1 MAMEP
6 VRTAILVN
14 SFPAISEKFILNQ
27 IVSLAEQN
35 VDFDIYASV
44 AAEEPR
50 RHALF
55 GARNLEHRIINMRI
69 PRKAWKRLL
78 HFPLLFI
85 TNFAR
90 NPLFTL
96 RALSVKKYSSAAL
109 NLKNLYF
116 LKYFYGKEYAVIHC
130 HFGQNGLTGAFL
142 KDCGMGKRLIVTFHG
157 TDITVVPGKFGAN
170 MYRHMFK
177 TADVI
182 TAGSNFV
189 KNRLALHGCD
199 ADKIQ
204 ILPMGI
210 ITKKK
215 PDTDYFLSVGRLIEV
230 KGFSY
235 SIEAFALLAR
245 DFDHIN
251 YYIAGN
257 GPLHESLNR
266 RIIELGM
273 ETRIFLLGE
282 KTDIELEALFD
293 HALAFIIPSIRASD
307 GAEEGQGLVIQEAE
321 SWALPVIGADT
332 GGISDGIISG
342 RTGWIVPEKEI
353 NALREKMAFLVTH
366 PDTRREFGEEGRKF
380 ALAHYDNAVLSQKLI
395 HDAYHIF

>member
-1 MAMEP
+1 MKA
-6 VRTAILVN
+6 AIIVN

-27 IVSLAEQN
+27 IVSLVEQN
-35 VDFDIYASV
+35 LDFDLYASV
-44 AAEEPR
+44 AAEEQR

-55 GARNLEHRIINMRI
+55 SGYNLENKIINMRI
-69 PRKAWKRLL
+69 PRKTWKRFLQ
-78 HFPLLFI
+78 FPLLFVA
-85 TNFAR
+85 NFAR

-109 NLKNLYF
+109 NFKNLYF
-116 LKYFYGKEYAVIHC
+116 LKYFYGKDYDIIHC

-142 KDCGMGKRLIVTFHG
+142 KECRMGKRLIVTFHG

-182 TAGSNFV
+182 TAGSRFV
-189 KNRLALHGCD
+189 KNRLVQHGCD

-210 ITKKK
+210 IVKKK
-215 PDTDYFLSVGRLIEV
+215 PDVDYFLSVGRLVEV

-257 GPLHESLNR
+257 GPLYESLNR
-266 RIIELGM
+266 RIVELGM

-321 SWALPVIGADT
+321 SYALPVIGTDI
-332 GGISDGIISG
+332 GGIPDGIISG

-353 NALREKMAFLVTH
+353 TAMREKMAFLVTH

-380 ALAHYDNAVLSQKLI
+380 VREH
-395 HDAYHIF
+395 